1 METLFINANKLTR
14 DPSIAPLVGGGFAV
28 GYVDEIHGEGGVEI
42 ESFNPTRHEVLQ
54 LVKHYAQA
62 ILHIK
67 WGWLTMDCVG
77 SSDRRERNFA
87 IARIEQIRTCIGT
100 TLVESVMDEVCSESV
115 GEKLANGPRSPT
127 NVWHNLTKNGMANQA
142 IRKTTRLQSELGN
155 TTARHAILHA
165 NAARKRASGASAQ
178 TCGMVARAGGDTRIG
193 TASESNGNNL

>member
-1 METLFINANKLTR
+1 MRHQPKRYTTAHQKIPKGDTMETLFINANKLTR

-100 TLVESVMDEVCSESV
+100 TLVESVMDEVCSEFGADKDQRTWGIFCR
-115 GEKLANGPRSPT
+115 GEARE
-127 NVWHNLTKNGMANQA
+127 WAAFADECMAQFDKEWDGKPGDKEND
-142 IRKTTRLQSELGN
+142 E
-155 TTARHAILHA
+155 
-165 NAARKRASGASAQ
+165 AA
-178 TCGMVARAGGDTRIG
+178 
-193 TASESNGNNL
+193 E